1 MHRPDLPQRALDVVG
16 WILLGSGLLHV
27 VVWVVQ
33 GGEWEGP
40 LSWRKPILFGI
51 STGLTALSLA
61 WLWSWTPPRSRAAT
75 VAATATAL
83 ALLVE
88 VALVDVQCW
97 RGRASHFNHDTPL
110 DGAVADVMN
119 LLIAGVTLFLAWLAA
134 RFLRG
139 TPRRDG
145 IAMDD
150 ATLLAARAGLVLL
163 VWSCALGF
171 WATWHGERQIAAGR
185 PPELHGAAGVTKF
198 AHGAAIHAIQWLPA
212 IAWLAARRGL
222 SGAVRLRLVRLGVAA
237 SSLVAVASLI
247 SVLQG
252 RARSDPAPL
261 SAALFLAAAGCG
273 IAVCIGLRRRPSA
286 T

>member
-1 MHRPDLPQRALDVVG
+1 MRRPDLPQRALDVVG
-16 WILLGSGLLHV
+16 WILLGSGLLHL

-33 GGEWEGP
+33 GGGWEGP

-83 ALLVE
+83 ALLLE

-97 RGRASHFNHDTPL
+97 RGRASHFNHATPL
-110 DGAVADVMN
+110 DGAVSDAMN
-119 LLIAGVTLFLAWLAA
+119 LLIAGVTLFLVWLAA

-163 VWSCALGF
+163 LWSCALGF
-171 WATWHGERQIAAGR
+171 WATWHGERQIATGR
-185 PPELHGAAGVTKF
+185 PPELYGAAGVTKF

-212 IAWLAARRGL
+212 IAWFAARRGL
-222 SGAVRLRLVRLGVAA
+222 SDAARLRLVRLGVAA
-237 SSLVAVASLI
+237 SSLVAVASLL

-261 SAALFLAAAGCG
+261 AAALFLAAAGCG
-273 IAVCIGLRRRPSA
+273 IAVCIGLRRPPSA